1 MRNHNPHLV
10 FHVRREIVKEVDEYA
25 YNDDFVYE
33 NDIDRIVLVANSV
46 VVVDYDYDDGRKLP
60 TKPPTDMTMTKT
72 KTLAM
77 WKLLERQMT
86 TTTTTMLA
94 QLMREGEWPGEK
106 SVGAV
111 SASL

>member
-33 NDIDRIVLVANSV
+33 NDIDHIVLVANSV

-72 KTLAM
+72 LAM
-77 WKLLERQMT
+77 WKVLERQM
-86 TTTTTMLA
+86 TTTMLA
-94 QLMREGEWPGEK
+94 QLMREGEWSGEK

>member
-1 MRNHNPHLV
+1 MRVHNPHLL

-25 YNDDFVYE
+25 YDDDDFFYE
-33 NDIDRIVLVANSV
+33 TDIDHIVLVANSV

-77 WKLLERQMT
+77 QKLLE
-86 TTTTTMLA
+86 
-94 QLMREGEWPGEK
+94 
-106 SVGAV
+106 
-111 SASL
+111 

>member
-1 MRNHNPHLV
+1 MRVHNPHLF
-10 FHVRREIVKEVDEYA
+10 FHVRREIVK
-25 YNDDFVYE
+25 DDIVYE

-72 KTLAM
+72 LAM
-77 WKLLERQMT
+77 WKLLERQM